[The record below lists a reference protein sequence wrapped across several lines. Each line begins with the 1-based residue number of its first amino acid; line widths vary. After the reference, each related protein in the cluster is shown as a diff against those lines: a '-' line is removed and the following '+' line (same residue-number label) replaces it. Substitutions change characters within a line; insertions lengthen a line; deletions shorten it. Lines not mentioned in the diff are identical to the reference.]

1 MSPQL
6 APTDQESAQV
16 AQELRLIDAIDEA
29 QLQDI
34 QNYFEQ
40 RQQNVNFDGIRQSV
54 NTDMKMNNEIS
65 VLWSLEEGN
74 ELRLGSPSEQAIFL
88 IKWAQEEYYLLHSK
102 LKKYLPTIETDLKD
116 NVIRVAQ
123 KIQEEQEKR
132 NLSQDGYRFMTDILR
147 ARLVALSIE
156 DLKIKMQIFENIPG
170 VRVIKYKPKFH
181 GVKDAQLRNV
191 TVNFIWSNSSICEL

>member
-1 MSPQL
+1 MNPQTT
-6 APTDQESAQV
+6 PIDQESAKV
-16 AQELRLIDAIDEA
+16 AQELNLIDAIDED
-29 QLQDI
+29 QLKNI

-40 RQQNVNFDGIRQSV
+40 RQMNVNFDGIRQSV

-102 LKKYLPTIETDLKD
+102 LIKYLPTIETDLKD

-132 NLSQDGYRFMTDILR
+132 NLT
-147 ARLVALSIE
+147 
-156 DLKIKMQIFENIPG
+156 
-170 VRVIKYKPKFH
+170 
-181 GVKDAQLRNV
+181 
-191 TVNFIWSNSSICEL
+191 